1 MARKINDKFYKM
13 IALSACMILLASI
26 IANFPSTQFASRDGV
41 FVFAFGYSLAGIAS
55 EHYLINYNKK
65 IV

>member
-1 MARKINDKFYKM
+1 
-13 IALSACMILLASI
+13 MILLASI